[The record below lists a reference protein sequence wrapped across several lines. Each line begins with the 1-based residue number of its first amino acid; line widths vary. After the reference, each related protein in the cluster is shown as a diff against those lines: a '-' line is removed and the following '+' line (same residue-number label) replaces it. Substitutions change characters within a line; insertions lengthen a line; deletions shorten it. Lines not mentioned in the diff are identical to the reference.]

1 MRRKIAL
8 IVSALLPLSVPF
20 TTSTAAGG
28 EPSGATAAVLS
39 TPPLGWNSWNEFGC
53 NIDENLIRQTADAI
67 VSSGM
72 RDAGYTYVNI
82 DDCWMARERDAAG
95 RLQADPTR
103 FPSGIKALADYVHG
117 KALKLGIYSSAGTHT
132 CAGFPASLDH
142 EEIDA
147 RTWADWG
154 VDYLKYDNCSNENR
168 PALDRYRAMGEAL
181 RKTGRNIVY
190 SLCEWG
196 QNRPWEGLGREVG
209 GHLWR
214 TTGDISDNWT
224 SVMGILDQQV
234 GLERYAGP
242 GGWNDPDMLEVGNGG
257 MTDAEYRA
265 HFALWSVLNAPLI
278 AGNDVRSM
286 DDATRRILLNRDLL
300 AVNQDWS
307 GTQGRKVR
315 DDGDQE
321 VWAKPMSDGSVAVVL
336 LNRGAGNAAIG
347 ATAAE
352 LGLPA
357 GRSYRVKDLWSKEQH
372 ASSGMIR
379 GGVPSHGAVTYRVW
393 PGGTAKLAPLTSFT
407 LAGPELV
414 EGARPFAVTAGLVND
429 GTSPLIAARVQL
441 QVPDGWVLNGPSVR
455 ETPFVR
461 PGGSFTATWTVTAR
475 PITSAATVKLTAAA
489 GYHTTAGAQSRWSEI
504 APPLVT
510 APPKGAHSVSG
521 LPFVSAVNSWG
532 PVERDRSNGEQSA
545 ADGGP
550 ITIGGVRYQTG
561 LGVHASSSVRIYL
574 GTACSAF
581 SAQVGVDDETDGRG
595 SVMFRVLGD
604 GRELA
609 VTPVLRGGAVAV
621 PVRADVTGVRM
632 LDLQVT
638 DGGDGN
644 NSDHA
649 DWASATITC

>member
-1 MRRKIAL
+1 
-8 IVSALLPLSVPF
+8 
-20 TTSTAAGG
+20 
-28 EPSGATAAVLS
+28 
-39 TPPLGWNSWNEFGC
+39 
-53 NIDENLIRQTADAI
+53 
-67 VSSGM
+67 
-72 RDAGYTYVNI
+72 
-82 DDCWMARERDAAG
+82 
-95 RLQADPTR
+95 
-103 FPSGIKALADYVHG
+103 
-117 KALKLGIYSSAGTHT
+117 
-132 CAGFPASLDH
+132 
-142 EEIDA
+142 
-147 RTWADWG
+147 
-154 VDYLKYDNCSNENR
+154 
-168 PALDRYRAMGEAL
+168 MGEAL

-242 GGWNDPDMLEVGNGG
+242 DGWNDPDMLEVGNGG

-315 DDGDQE
+315 DDGDHE

-336 LNRGAGNAAIG
+336 LNRGTANAAIG

-352 LGLPA
+352 LGLPP

-379 GGVPSHGAVTYRVW
+379 GGVPAHGAATYRVW

-414 EGARPFAVTAGLVND
+414 EGTRPFTVTAGLVND
-429 GTSPLIAARVQL
+429 GTSPLIGARVQL
-441 QVPDGWVLNGPSVR
+441 QVPDGWILNGPSLR
-455 ETPFVR
+455 ETPLVL
-461 PGGSFTATWTVTAR
+461 PGRGFTATWTVTAR
-475 PITSAATVKLTAAA
+475 PIRTAATVKLSATA

-504 APPLVT
+504 APPVVS
-510 APPKGAHSVSG
+510 APPKGANSVSG
-521 LPFVSAVNSWG
+521 LPFVSEVNSWG
-532 PVERDRSNGEQSA
+532 PVERDRSNGEQSPT
-545 ADGGP
+545 DGRP
-550 ITIGGVRYQTG
+550 ISIGGVRYQTG

-574 GTACSAF
+574 GTGCSAF
-581 SAQVGVDDETDGRG
+581 SAQVGVDDETNGLG
-595 SVMFRVLGD
+595 SVLFRVLGD

-609 VTPVLRGGAVAV
+609 VTPVLRGGAMAV
-621 PVRADVTGVRM
+621 PVQADVTGVRM

-644 NSDHA
+644 GSDHA
-649 DWASATITC
+649 DWAAATITC

>member
-1 MRRKIAL
+1 MRRRIAL
-8 IVSALLPLSVPF
+8 IVSALLPLSLIAP
-20 TTSTAAGG
+20 TAAGG
-28 EPSGATAAVLS
+28 EPSAAVLS
-39 TPPLGWNSWNEFGC
+39 TPPLGWNSWNQFGC

-82 DDCWMARERDAAG
+82 DDCWMARDRDAEG

-117 KALKLGIYSSAGTHT
+117 KSLKLGIYSSAGTKT
-132 CAGFPASLDH
+132 CAGFPASIDH
-142 EEIDA
+142 EETDA

-154 VDYLKYDNCSNENR
+154 VDYLKYDNCYNENR

-196 QNRPWEGLGREVG
+196 QNRPWEGLGRAVG

-242 GGWNDPDMLEVGNGG
+242 DGWNDPDMLEVGNGG

-286 DDATRRILLNRDLL
+286 DDATKRILLNRDLL

-336 LNRGAGNAAIG
+336 LNRGTANAAIG
-347 ATAAE
+347 ATATE

-379 GGVPSHGAVTYRVW
+379 GGVLSHGAVTYRVW

-414 EGARPFAVTAGLVND
+414 DGARPFTVTTGLVND
-429 GTSPLIAARVQL
+429 GTSPLIGARVQL

-455 ETPFVR
+455 ETPLVL
-461 PGGSFTATWTVTAR
+461 PGRGFTTTWTVTAR
-475 PITSAATVKLTAAA
+475 PVTSAATVKLTAGAS
-489 GYHTTAGAQSRWSEI
+489 YHTTAGAESRWSEI

-510 APPKGAHSVSG
+510 APSTGAHRVSG
-521 LPFVSAVNSWG
+521 LPFVSEVNSWG
-532 PVERDRSNGEQSA
+532 PVERDRSNGEQSPT
-545 ADGGP
+545 DGKP

-561 LGVHASSSVRIYL
+561 LGVHAASSVRIYL
-574 GTACSAF
+574 GTTCSAF
-581 SAQVGVDDETDGRG
+581 TAQVGVDDETNGLG
-595 SVMFRVLGD
+595 SVSFRVLGD

-609 VTPVLRGGAVAV
+609 VTPVLRGGAEAV
-621 PVRADVTGVRM
+621 PVQADVTGVRM

-649 DWASATITC
+649 DWAAATITC